1 MITTRRKYW
10 LHISSTNQAKPQV
23 NTEVS
28 PQNARNFGL
37 GRSAEG
43 ADGDLTAIGYEYF
56 AEHRSTPAA
65 SLVMRTHGQE
75 GAGGPTSLYDRL
87 SGEQQV
93 AVTLAKVRGE

>member
-1 MITTRRKYW
+1 MPGCSD
-10 LHISSTNQAKPQV
+10 LV
-23 NTEVS
+23 GLVS
-28 PQNARNFGL
+28 LQHVFAIAVLVGKDGKGLAARL

-43 ADGDLTAIGYEYF
+43 ADGDLSAIGCEYF

-75 GAGGPTSLYDRL
+75 GAGGPTSLYDGL

>member
-1 MITTRRKYW
+1 MPGCSD
-10 LHISSTNQAKPQV
+10 L
-23 NTEVS
+23 VS
-28 PQNARNFGL
+28 LQHVFAIAVLVGKDGNGLGAQL

-43 ADGDLTAIGYEYF
+43 ADGDLTAIGCEYF
-56 AEHRSTPAA
+56 AEHGSTPAA

-75 GAGGPTSLYDRL
+75 GAGGRPGVYDGL